1 MIQAMASSF
10 ASWLTELLNS
20 KSIDGDVFGE
30 YISGSLDSMEDAS
43 QEEIRETLV
52 EILSGCVVT
61 TQLASL

>member
-10 ASWLTELLNS
+10 AMWLTELLNS

-43 QEEIRETLV
+43 QEEIRETLI

-61 TQLASL
+61 TN